1 MPLIDDILEAHARGK
16 LAHQQMRKI
25 VAKHRQPADFAR
37 YFAGEEA
44 VVKALS
50 GAACF
55 RADAAAA
62 YIERARDGGR
72 EKLLGHLPALT
83 PPYPLTWIEYNDTL
97 DPTCDRA
104 GILITAHGL
113 RDLDAAERD
122 GWRDT
127 FTADTLASIAAEDRP
142 QLAEHLGRA
151 AWVVT
156 MHICTDDRPAK
167 MLTATGVGFIVPL
180 SADGVSTGLAF
191 PIVDPFVRELW
202 RSSGRTLD
210 DTLGDFTSAMGVAC
224 MTLALLHCK
233 NVRTEERVPDP
244 GLQKHRM
251 VLGKPPAV
259 TYRTLVI
266 DPMRAAGAAGAAGAG
281 DSPARAYH
289 LVRGHFAVYSAE
301 RPLFGKH
308 AGTFFVPAHVRG
320 SAEAG
325 IVLKD
330 YALADGAGDAL

>member
-16 LAHQQMRKI
+16 LAHQQMR
-25 VAKHRQPADFAR
+25 AQAGRRARSATFAH
-37 YFAGEEA
+37 YHAVEEGMIG
-44 VVKALS
+44 ALS
-50 GAACF
+50 RAVCF

-62 YIERARDGGR
+62 YVERARDSGQGR
-72 EKLLGHLPALT
+72 LLDRLPALT
-83 PPYPLTWIEYNDTL
+83 PPYELTWVEYKDTL
-97 DPTCDRA
+97 DPTCERA
-104 GILITAHGL
+104 GLLIIAHDL
-113 RDLDAAERD
+113 RALDATERQ
-122 GWRDT
+122 GWREA
-127 FTADTLASIAAEDRP
+127 FVVGVQGSIAQGDHA
-142 QLAEHLGRA
+142 QLLEHLDRA

-156 MHICTDDRPAK
+156 MHVCTDDRPTR
-167 MLTATGVGFIVPL
+167 MLTATGVSFIVPL
-180 SADGVSTGLAF
+180 AADGVSTGAAF
-191 PIVDPFVRELW
+191 PAMHPFVQEIW
-202 RSSGRTLD
+202 RASGRTLAD
-210 DTLGDFTSAMGVAC
+210 GIGDFASAMGVAC

-251 VLGKPPAV
+251 VLGKPPAA
-259 TYRTLVI
+259 TFKTLVI
-266 DPMRAAGAAGAAGAG
+266 DPMRGAGASGSAGAG
-281 DSPARAYH
+281 TGPARAYH

-330 YALADGAGDAL
+330 YALADGVGDAL